1 MPRELQP
8 AKKDHSFWTVYD
20 LDHVRQCVIT
30 DREWAMALREEDKK
44 YPRCDDHQHAL
55 CVRAMKCVRV
65 EGGLPYAIELLG
77 KCHKVR
83 VDHYVFV
90 REAPEGVPQ
99 ADL

>member
-8 AKKDHSFWTVYD
+8 AKKDYSFWTVYD

-44 YPRCDDHQHAL
+44 YPRCDDYQHAL
-55 CVRAMKCVRV
+55 CLTVGKCVRV
-65 EGGLPYAIELLG
+65 DGRSNYAIEML
-77 KCHKVR
+77 KNCHKVR

-90 REAPEGVPQ
+90 REAPEDVPQ
-99 ADL
+99 PGL